1 MSTNSTSPSHETFPP
16 EDLPEPPAE
25 EGRDSRG
32 HSRHSRS
39 GHSHSHSGPLDLDAG
54 EARRV
59 RIVLGVIV
67 GALVLAT
74 VVGLFVLWPGKSSLI
89 GSRSFTAEGG
99 SVGKAT
105 ITSVDLSGCQSAVS
119 ALTEVNGVKQEDF
132 SKGHVCARITEGE
145 GKGLIMPVQLV
156 GEPRKLAHAGDR
168 LVVLYSPQAILSGS
182 PYSFIDYQRQLP
194 VGALAIVYLVL
205 VVAVAGRKGVLSVLG
220 LLVATGVL
228 AFFMIPALLSG
239 SHPLA
244 VTLVGSMAMMLAAVY
259 VAHGVSIRTTT
270 ALLGTV
276 AGIVL
281 TVLLALWEMAVRAG
295 WISRTFIASPAEIIV
310 QLQNLLLSG
319 ELWLHLGAS
328 LRRLLI
334 GWGLGSA
341 LGIMIGLMIGLS
353 RVARG
358 TLLPLVSALFPVPK
372 IALLPLFLVWFG
384 IDEGSKVA
392 TILIGTLFP
401 TVIAT
406 YAAVDN
412 VDRNLIRMGQSF
424 GLPPAAIVRKIIL
437 PGAMPGI
444 FAGFRISISIAITML
459 VVAEMMNA
467 DRGVGA
473 YIAAA
478 GQLYQMDQLLAGVTL
493 LALLGIVLS
502 WLLGVCERRVLRW
515 RE

>member
-1 MSTNSTSPSHETFPP
+1 MSEKRIPVPLRAREFGGAAPRWMGWATF
-16 EDLPEPPAE
+16 A
-25 EGRDSRG
+25 
-32 HSRHSRS
+32 
-39 GHSHSHSGPLDLDAG
+39 
-54 EARRV
+54 
-59 RIVLGVIV
+59 
-67 GALVLAT
+67 
-74 VVGLFVLWPGKSSLI
+74 
-89 GSRSFTAEGG
+89 
-99 SVGKAT
+99 
-105 ITSVDLSGCQSAVS
+105 
-119 ALTEVNGVKQEDF
+119 
-132 SKGHVCARITEGE
+132 
-145 GKGLIMPVQLV
+145 
-156 GEPRKLAHAGDR
+156 
-168 LVVLYSPQAILSGS
+168 
-182 PYSFIDYQRQLP
+182 
-194 VGALAIVYLVL
+194 
-205 VVAVAGRKGVLSVLG
+205 
-220 LLVATGVL
+220 
-228 AFFMIPALLSG
+228 
-239 SHPLA
+239 
-244 VTLVGSMAMMLAAVY
+244 
-259 VAHGVSIRTTT
+259 
-270 ALLGTV
+270 
-276 AGIVL
+276 
-281 TVLLALWEMAVRAG
+281 VLLALWEMAVRAG

-358 TLLPLVSALFPVPK
+358 
-372 IALLPLFLVWFG
+372 
-384 IDEGSKVA
+384 
-392 TILIGTLFP
+392 